1 MSSDA
6 NRNNTSLNS
15 PGALSINSPD
25 DVIKLLR
32 AEKYICERG
41 LATAL
46 LLSLRLCRPL
56 FLEGEPGIGKTE
68 LAKVVAGALNRN
80 FLRLQC
86 YEGLDIATSVY
97 EWNYP
102 RQMAAIRLSESTLN
116 PDHQHLIDGV
126 FSKDF
131 LIKRPLL
138 KALEHS
144 DKGAPVLLI
153 DELDRA
159 DAPFEAYLLELMSD
173 FEVTVPEVGTFRTD
187 EPPIIIVTSNRTREV
202 HDALRRRCIYH
213 WIDYPTQQQEL
224 EILQTR
230 VPNLPERVSREL
242 VMFVQILRQQ
252 DLFKSPGIAETLDF
266 ASALLELDETELNT
280 ATIKDM
286 LGTLV
291 KYRDDQAKIQ
301 TGDLDAWIRDARRFS
316 NPKEL

>member
-1 MSSDA
+1 MSSDIK
-6 NRNNTSLNS
+6 RNNTPLNS
-15 PGALSINSPD
+15 PETLSIDSPD

-32 AEKYICERG
+32 AEKYICNRG

-46 LLSLRLCRPL
+46 LLSLRLQRPL

-68 LAKVVAGALNRN
+68 LAKVVASSLNRN

-102 RQMAAIRLSESTLN
+102 RQMAAIRLSESTVD
-116 PDHQHLIDGV
+116 PDHHLVDGV
-126 FSKDF
+126 FSEDF

-144 DKGAPVLLI
+144 DKGAPVLLV

-173 FEVTVPEVGTFRTD
+173 FEVTVPEIGTYRTD

-213 WIDYPTQQQEL
+213 WIDYPTAHQEL

-230 VPNLPERVSREL
+230 IPNIPERVSREL
-242 VMFVQILRQQ
+242 VAFVQILRQQ
-252 DLFKSPGIAETLDF
+252 DLFKSPGIAETIDF

-280 ATIKDM
+280 ATLRDM

-291 KYRDDQAKIQ
+291 KYRDDLNKIQ
-301 TGDLDAWIRDARRFS
+301 KGDLDAWIEDARRLS
-316 NPKEL
+316 DPIEI

>member
-6 NRNNTSLNS
+6 KRNNTPLNS
-15 PGALSINSPD
+15 LETLSINSPD
-25 DVIKLLR
+25 DVINLLR
-32 AEKYICERG
+32 TENYICERG

-46 LLSLRLCRPL
+46 LLSLRLRRPL

-68 LAKVVAGALNRN
+68 LAKVVANSLNRD

-102 RQMAAIRLSESTLN
+102 RQMAAIRLSESTLE
-116 PDHQHLIDGV
+116 PDQHLIDGV

-144 DKGAPVLLI
+144 DKGAPVLLV

-173 FEVTVPEVGTFRTD
+173 FEVTVPEIGTFRTD

-213 WIDYPTQQQEL
+213 WIDYPTEHQEL
-224 EILQTR
+224 EILQAR
-230 VPNLPERVSREL
+230 IPDIPERVSREL
-242 VMFVQILRQQ
+242 VAFIQILRQQ
-252 DLFKSPGIAETLDF
+252 DLFKAPGIAETLDF
-266 ASALLELDETELNT
+266 ASALVELDETELNS
-280 ATIKDM
+280 ATLKDM

-291 KYRDDQAKIQ
+291 KYRDDLTKIQ
-301 TGDLDAWIRDARRFS
+301 KGDLDTWVEDARRLS
-316 NPKEL
+316 IAKEL

>member
-1 MSSDA
+1 MSSDTKQ
-6 NRNNTSLNS
+6 NNTPLNS
-15 PGALSINSPD
+15 AKTVSLNSPD
-25 DVIKLLR
+25 DVITLLR
-32 AEKYICERG
+32 SENYICERG

-46 LLSLRLCRPL
+46 LLSLRLRRPL

-68 LAKVVAGALNRN
+68 LAKVVASSLNRD

-102 RQMAAIRLSESTLN
+102 RQMAAIRLTDSATN
-116 PDHQHLIDGV
+116 PEHNHLVDGV
-126 FSKDF
+126 FSEDF

-138 KALEHS
+138 KALDHS

-173 FEVTVPEVGTFRTD
+173 FEVTVPEIGTYRTD
-187 EPPIIIVTSNRTREV
+187 EPPIIIVTSNQTREV

-213 WIDYPTQQQEL
+213 WIDYPSVNQEL
-224 EILQTR
+224 EILQTQI
-230 VPNLPERVSREL
+230 PNIPERVSREL
-242 VMFVQILRQQ
+242 VAFVHILRQQ
-252 DLFKSPGIAETLDF
+252 DLFKCPGIAETLDF
-266 ASALLELDETELNT
+266 ASALLELDETELNA
-280 ATIKDM
+280 ATLRDM

-291 KYRDDQAKIQ
+291 KYRDDLTKIQ
-301 TGDLDAWIRDARRFS
+301 KGDLDAWIGDARRSS
-316 NPKEL
+316 NLKEI